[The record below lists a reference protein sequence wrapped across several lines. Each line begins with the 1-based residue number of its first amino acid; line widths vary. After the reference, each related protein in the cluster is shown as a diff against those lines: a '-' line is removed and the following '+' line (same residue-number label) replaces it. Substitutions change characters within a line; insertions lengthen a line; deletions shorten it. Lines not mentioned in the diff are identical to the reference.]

1 MLLRGVA
8 LKRRNT
14 ARKGRELVQ
23 LAAKHLR
30 SLGNRVETTRMAVR
44 WLPWAQAPPYLRAKF
59 PPGSL
64 VPMSK
69 RADFFNI
76 WDLVYV
82 SAGGNPRGFAQVT
95 VASQLSAR
103 RRKILASGFPAT
115 PDDLIL
121 AYAGR
126 PRRRF
131 AVCRG
136 PAFELAGEEWRP

>member
-1 MLLRGVA
+1 M
-8 LKRRNT
+8 KRRNT

-23 LAAKHLR
+23 LAARYLR
-30 SLGNRVETTRMAVR
+30 SLGNHVETTRMAVR
-44 WLPWAQAPPYLRAKF
+44 WLPWAQAPPYLRVRF
-59 PPGSL
+59 PPGSM
-64 VPMSK
+64 VPINK
-69 RADFFNI
+69 RE
-76 WDLVYV
+76 DLFGLFDLAYV
-82 SAGGNPRGFAQVT
+82 APSGTPRGFAQVT
-95 VASQLSAR
+95 VAASLSAR

-136 PAFELAGEEWRP
+136 PSFELTGDEWRP